1 MNGSVAI
8 CWKRNLRICLKRS
21 LFDRSAT
28 RFISNKLVPCL
39 YVEGNKRCVPW
50 EIIIELRFYRENLK
64 ISSFSKINIWRM
76 KTHLLLAMDDD
87 ERAKRQITAGLGRV
101 EMVKSVKKQQQRTCC
116 CCCCCLSHRVAR
128 IPEPI
133 RSKSASDTILKIKF
147 VLAVRNFHHGWCNA
161 SWSTLIFFFSFSFYV
176 QRSIDLPREK
186 LLILRKPSTILVN
199 YSSIAFHFVQLVNLI
214 FKFACK

>member
-1 MNGSVAI
+1 
-8 CWKRNLRICLKRS
+8 
-21 LFDRSAT
+21 
-28 RFISNKLVPCL
+28 
-39 YVEGNKRCVPW
+39 
-50 EIIIELRFYRENLK
+50 
-64 ISSFSKINIWRM
+64 M

-147 VLAVRNFHHGWCNA
+147 VLAVRNFHHG
-161 SWSTLIFFFSFSFYV
+161 
-176 QRSIDLPREK
+176 
-186 LLILRKPSTILVN
+186 
-199 YSSIAFHFVQLVNLI
+199 
-214 FKFACK
+214 